1 MFGVAAYGMWG
12 LFPLYWPHL
21 EPASATEILANR
33 MIWSLVFV
41 AAVLILRSP
50 GSGRPGFGRRWA
62 PITALRAEP
71 RRLVLLLAASV
82 LVSVNWGVYIW
93 GVNSGKVVETSLG
106 YFVNPVVTVLLGVLV
121 LRERLRPLQ
130 WAAVGV
136 GLAAIIE
143 LVAGYGQV
151 PWIALV
157 LASTFGLY
165 GLCKKLAAVPALD
178 SMAVESAYQFL
189 PALAYLIYLQVAG
202 TAAFGHVHW
211 PVTALLVG
219 AGVVTALPLISY
231 AAAVNLASL
240 STLGLA
246 FYLTPVL
253 QLLCGVLVAHE
264 AVPGLEWAGFGIV
277 WGSLALLTIDSL
289 REARRVARADLD
301 PAAGSEAIANTSA
314 DNETDSEPGP
324 STDPETDTPFG
335 AGADVPA
342 GLR

>member
-1 MFGVAAYGMWG
+1 MFGIAAYGMWG

-33 MIWSLVFV
+33 MLWSFVFV
-41 AAVLILRSP
+41 AAVLALLSRRS
-50 GSGRPGFGRRWA
+50 RQRWA

-71 RRLVLLLAASV
+71 RRLVLLLAASA

-106 YFVNPVVTVLLGVLV
+106 YFVNPVVTVLLGVVV

-136 GLAAIIE
+136 GLAAIVE
-143 LVAGYGQV
+143 LVTGYGRV

-157 LASTFGLY
+157 LAASFGLY

-178 SMAVESAYQFL
+178 SMAVESAYQFF

-211 PVTALLVG
+211 PVTMLLVG

-277 WGSLALLTIDSL
+277 WGSLALLTVDSL
-289 REARRVARADLD
+289 REARRTARAD
-301 PAAGSEAIANTSA
+301 PA
-314 DNETDSEPGP
+314 P
-324 STDPETDTPFG
+324 STMTNAGVGTDTKV
-335 AGADVPA
+335 AADADTDVSA